1 MVSDLMYILR
11 ILVVEEWSKF
21 SLQTT
26 STFKQ
31 TVQDSSL
38 YAPWY
43 FLKSFPVQKYQKSML
58 KQASLQL
65 TGCVTSPWYLSL
77 CTLGIFNEFSVID
90 QLIISFTTAIHSAV
104 NSFYNLIIIFHNKKL
119 VAKLFMSHLLSQES
133 NGSISVYKDFWDKQI
148 Q

>member
-1 MVSDLMYILR
+1 MSVFIFRLAQKIYHNTQVYDIWSSCKFDASPSMYILR
-11 ILVVEEWSKF
+11 ILVVERWSKF

-43 FLKSFPVQKYQKSML
+43 FLKSVPVQKYQKSML

-104 NSFYNLIIIFHNKKL
+104 NSFYYLIIIFHSYQK
-119 VAKLFMSHLLSQES
+119 
-133 NGSISVYKDFWDKQI
+133 
-148 Q
+148 